1 MLFQVMLL
9 DNGHIAEFDKYVFH
23 PSILCWMLTA
33 CLARRPSVLLGNPA
47 SKFHALCKATGRE
60 EFAMLK
66 KMAGV

>member
-9 DNGHIAEFDKYVFH
+9 DNGHIAEFDKYVFYV
-23 PSILCWMLTA
+23 SILCWMLIVDPV
-33 CLARRPSVLLGNPA
+33 CRPSVLLGNST
-47 SKFHALCKATGRE
+47 SKFYSLCKATGRE